1 MLDEKTQECMLSPK
15 GFNKFQSDGDFANC
29 CGKQPTELA
38 SEIQK
43 ILDELEKHRG
53 AGPDSVQRRP
63 EESVESEDSI
73 VEDSGSNQTA
83 SSHVP
88 TENTQSYGK
97 DTNPKKRK
105 RPSAAPSF
113 ATNSLSPDDMHKSCD
128 ECLISS
134 EQNFFASR

>member
-1 MLDEKTQECMLSPK
+1 MKKRKNACCRQKVLISSKVMVALLTAVESSLLSWQMK
-15 GFNKFQSDGDFANC
+15 SK
-29 CGKQPTELA
+29 
-38 SEIQK
+38 K
-43 ILDELEKHRG
+43 ILDKLEKYRG

-73 VEDSGSNQTA
+73 VDDSGSNQTA

-134 EQNFFASR
+134 E